1 MVFSSVP
8 LPEGR
13 GPGWTNAPLLSTSSH
28 DAWLPLM
35 TFRIGLPKPFQNGDV
50 LHRLRLQLRRSTTAG
65 PLALATT
72 IGLLTGVAAIG
83 LRWMISWVQWL
94 FFDQAGGL
102 FEVLTPL
109 PEWVPLVLAPAV
121 GMVVVSWM
129 VRRWAPEAQGHGI
142 PEVQFAVRQRGG
154 RIRPRVAIVKA
165 MGSAISIGSGGSVGR
180 EGPIVQIGSSI
191 GSTVGQVAG
200 LGASEVRIMVA
211 AGAGAAIG
219 GTFSAPIAGVLFA
232 MEAILG
238 GFASRSFGLVVVS
251 SVAATVVV
259 QSALGTEP
267 AFNLP
272 EQFALVSNWE
282 FGLYLGLGVLA
293 GIVSLAYVWMV
304 YQAEERFELWSIP
317 AWAKALLGG
326 LAVGAIGAFGSPHI
340 FGVGHEGV
348 ELALAGALGVGMM
361 AALVILKILAT
372 SITLGAGGS
381 GGVFAPALFIG
392 AMTGGVFGSVMG
404 NLFPT
409 VTASPGA
416 YALVGAAA
424 VFGAAA
430 HAPMTAIVILFEMTD
445 NYRIILPLM
454 LAVVLAQIIASRLNP
469 DSIYSIKLRR
479 LGGFRPSE
487 GEMGTLDILLVAD
500 AMDEEVRSVPESM
513 GLDQLAELVRDERAR
528 SWVVLDE
535 EERLVGIVALA
546 DLERSIV
553 AGGSEETVGDVM
565 TTAVETTFPAETLRN
580 AFARFSALGAYQM
593 PVVDPEDRSR
603 VVGVLKRAEMI
614 WAFKELADEHQR
626 LLKRTHAL
634 PPDAGGDSVHVA
646 LEVTAS
652 HTDICF
658 HSIREIKVP
667 AEALIALLRRG
678 DRVVVPRGFT
688 RVEPGDVLTFI
699 TTRRHRSTL
708 EAWITTALQ
717 RSVGSKP
724 SPGSPPG
731 ERR

>member
-1 MVFSSVP
+1 
-8 LPEGR
+8 
-13 GPGWTNAPLLSTSSH
+13 
-28 DAWLPLM
+28 M
-35 TFRIGLPKPFQNGDV
+35 TFGIGLPKPFQNGDV
-50 LHRLRLQLRRSTTAG
+50 LHRLRLQFRRSTTAG

-83 LRWMISWVQWL
+83 LRWMISGVQWL
-94 FFDQAGGL
+94 FFDQAGR
-102 FEVLTPL
+102 FIEVSTSL
-109 PEWVPLVLAPAV
+109 PAWVPLVLAPAV
-121 GMVVVSWM
+121 GMVLVSWI

-165 MGSAISIGSGGSVGR
+165 LASALSIGSGGSVGR

-191 GSTVGQVAG
+191 GSTIGQVAG

-232 MEAILG
+232 MEVILG

-251 SVAATVVV
+251 SVAATAVV

-267 AFNLP
+267 SFNLP
-272 EQFALVSNWE
+272 EQFTLVSNWE
-282 FGLYLGLGVLA
+282 FGLYLGLGVIT
-293 GIVSLAYVWMV
+293 GIVALVYVWMV
-304 YQAEERFELWSIP
+304 YETEERFELWAIP
-317 AWAKALLGG
+317 FWAKALLGG

-348 ELALAGALGVGMM
+348 ELALAGALGVGTM
-361 AALVILKILAT
+361 AMLVILKILAT

-392 AMTGGVFGSVMG
+392 AMTGGVFGSLMG
-404 NLFPT
+404 ELFPT

-479 LGGFRPSE
+479 LGGFRPSQ

-500 AMDEEVRSVPESM
+500 AMEEEVKSVPESM
-513 GLDQLAELVRDERAR
+513 GLDQLAELVRDEHAR
-528 SWVVLDE
+528 SWVVLNE

-553 AGGSEETVGDVM
+553 AGGSEDTVGDIM
-565 TTAVETTFPAETLRN
+565 TTAVETTFPAETLRD
-580 AFARFSALGAYQM
+580 AFGRFSALGAYQM

-626 LLKRTHAL
+626 LLKRTQAL

-646 LEVTAS
+646 LEVGPS
-652 HTDICF
+652 HTAICF
-658 HSIREIKVP
+658 HPIREIKVP
-667 AEALIALLRRG
+667 PQALIALLRRG

-708 EAWITTALQ
+708 EAWIATTTQ
-717 RSVGSKP
+717 GPVRSEDPPSS
-724 SPGSPPG
+724 SPG
-731 ERR
+731 

>member
-1 MVFSSVP
+1 
-8 LPEGR
+8 
-13 GPGWTNAPLLSTSSH
+13 
-28 DAWLPLM
+28 M
-35 TFRIGLPKPFQNGDV
+35 TFGIGLPKALQNGDI
-50 LHRLRLQLRRSTTAG
+50 LQRLRLRFRRSTTAG

-72 IGLLTGVAAIG
+72 IGLLTGVAAIA

-94 FFDQAGGL
+94 FFDQAGRF
-102 FEVLTPL
+102 FEVFTPL

-165 MGSAISIGSGGSVGR
+165 LGSAISIGSGGSVGR
-180 EGPIVQIGSSI
+180 EGPIVQIGSSL

-200 LGASEVRIMVA
+200 LGANEVRIMVA

-232 MEAILG
+232 MEVILG

-251 SVAATVVV
+251 SVAATAVV

-267 AFNLP
+267 SFSLV
-272 EQFALVSNWE
+272 EQFTLVSNWE
-282 FGLYLGLGVLA
+282 FALYLGLGVIT
-293 GIVSLAYVWMV
+293 GIVALVYVWMV
-304 YQAEERFELWSIP
+304 YRTEELFELWAIP
-317 AWAKALLGG
+317 FWAKALLGG
-326 LAVGAIGAFGSPHI
+326 LAVGVIGAFGSPHI
-340 FGVGHEGV
+340 FGIGHEGV
-348 ELALAGALGVGMM
+348 ELALAGALGVATM
-361 AALVILKILAT
+361 AMLVILKMLAT

-392 AMTGGVFGSVMG
+392 AMTGGVFGSVVG
-404 NLFPT
+404 GLFPT

-500 AMDEEVRSVPESM
+500 AMEEEVRSVPQSM
-513 GLDQLAELVRDERAR
+513 GLDQLAELARDERAR
-528 SWVVLDE
+528 SWVVLDDDQ
-535 EERLVGIVALA
+535 RLVGIVALA

-553 AGGSEETVGDVM
+553 AGGSEKTVGDIM
-565 TTAVETTFPAETLRN
+565 TTAVETTFPAETLRD
-580 AFARFSALGAYQM
+580 AFARFSSLGAYQM

-626 LLKRTHAL
+626 LLKRTNAL

-646 LEVTAS
+646 LEVTTS
-652 HTDICF
+652 HTTICF
-658 HSIREIKVP
+658 HPIREIRVP
-667 AEALIALLRRG
+667 PQALIALLRRG

-699 TTRRHRSTL
+699 TTRRYRSKL
-708 EAWITTALQ
+708 DAWIATTLHGPVK
-717 RSVGSKP
+717 SEHP
-724 SPGSPPG
+724 SDSSRGDLPSSL
-731 ERR
+731 E

>member
-1 MVFSSVP
+1 MRPSCQ
-8 LPEGR
+8 
-13 GPGWTNAPLLSTSSH
+13 
-28 DAWLPLM
+28 LPLM
-35 TFRIGLPKPFQNGDV
+35 TFGIGLPKALQNGDI
-50 LHRLRLQLRRSTTAG
+50 LQRLRLRFRRSTTAG
-65 PLALATT
+65 PLALATS
-72 IGLLTGVAAIG
+72 IGLLTGVAAIA

-94 FFDQAGGL
+94 FFDQAGRF
-102 FEVLTPL
+102 FEVFTPL

-165 MGSAISIGSGGSVGR
+165 LGSAISIGSGGSVGR
-180 EGPIVQIGSSI
+180 EGPIVQIGSSL

-200 LGASEVRIMVA
+200 LGANEVRIMVA

-232 MEAILG
+232 MEVILG

-251 SVAATVVV
+251 SVAATAVV

-267 AFNLP
+267 SFSLV
-272 EQFALVSNWE
+272 EQFTLVSNWE
-282 FGLYLGLGVLA
+282 FALYLGLGVIT
-293 GIVSLAYVWMV
+293 GIVALVYVWMV
-304 YQAEERFELWSIP
+304 YRTEELFELWAIP
-317 AWAKALLGG
+317 FWAKALLGG
-326 LAVGAIGAFGSPHI
+326 LAVGVIGAFGSPHI
-340 FGVGHEGV
+340 FGIGHEGV
-348 ELALAGALGVGMM
+348 ELALAGALGVATM
-361 AALVILKILAT
+361 AMLVILKMLAT

-392 AMTGGVFGSVMG
+392 AMTGGVFGSVVG
-404 NLFPT
+404 GLFPT

-500 AMDEEVRSVPESM
+500 AMEEEVRSVPQSM
-513 GLDQLAELVRDERAR
+513 GLDQLAELARDERAR
-528 SWVVLDE
+528 SWVVLDDD
-535 EERLVGIVALA
+535 ERLVGIVALA

-553 AGGSEETVGDVM
+553 AGGSEKTVGDIM
-565 TTAVETTFPAETLRN
+565 TTAVETTFPAETLRD
-580 AFARFSALGAYQM
+580 AFARFSSLGAYQM

-626 LLKRTHAL
+626 LLKRTNAL

-646 LEVTAS
+646 LEVTTS
-652 HTDICF
+652 HTTICF
-658 HSIREIKVP
+658 HPIREIRVP
-667 AEALIALLRRG
+667 PQALIALLRRG

-699 TTRRHRSTL
+699 TTRRYRSKL
-708 EAWITTALQ
+708 DAWIATTLHGPVK
-717 RSVGSKP
+717 SEHP
-724 SPGSPPG
+724 SDSSRGDLPSSL
-731 ERR
+731 E

>member
-1 MVFSSVP
+1 
-8 LPEGR
+8 
-13 GPGWTNAPLLSTSSH
+13 
-28 DAWLPLM
+28 M
-35 TFRIGLPKPFQNGDV
+35 TFGIGLPKPFQNGDV
-50 LHRLRLQLRRSTTAG
+50 LHRLRLQFRRSTTAG

-83 LRWMISWVQWL
+83 LRWMISGVQWL
-94 FFDQAGGL
+94 FFDQAGR
-102 FEVLTPL
+102 FIEVSTPL
-109 PEWVPLVLAPAV
+109 PAWVPLVLAPAV
-121 GMVVVSWM
+121 GMVLVSWI

-165 MGSAISIGSGGSVGR
+165 LASALSIGSGGSVGR

-191 GSTVGQVAG
+191 GSTIGLVAG

-232 MEAILG
+232 MEVILG

-251 SVAATVVV
+251 SVAATAVV
-259 QSALGTEP
+259 QSVLGTEP
-267 AFNLP
+267 SFSLV
-272 EQFALVSNWE
+272 EQFTLVSNWE
-282 FGLYLGLGVLA
+282 FGLYLGLGVIT
-293 GIVSLAYVWMV
+293 GIVALVYVWMV
-304 YQAEERFELWSIP
+304 YETEERFELWAIP
-317 AWAKALLGG
+317 FWAKALLGG

-348 ELALAGALGVGMM
+348 ELALAGALGVGTM
-361 AALVILKILAT
+361 AMLVILKILAT

-392 AMTGGVFGSVMG
+392 AMTGGVFGSLMG
-404 NLFPT
+404 LLFPT
-409 VTASPGA
+409 MTASPGA

-479 LGGFRPSE
+479 LGGFRPSQ

-500 AMDEEVRSVPESM
+500 AMEEEVKSVPESM
-513 GLDQLAELVRDERAR
+513 GLDQLAELVRDEHAR
-528 SWVVLDE
+528 SWVVLNE

-553 AGGSEETVGDVM
+553 AGGSEETVGDIM
-565 TTAVETTFPAETLRN
+565 TTAVETTFPAETLRD
-580 AFARFSALGAYQM
+580 AFGRFSALGAYQM

-626 LLKRTHAL
+626 LLKRTQAL

-646 LEVTAS
+646 LEVGPS

-658 HSIREIKVP
+658 RPIREIKVP
-667 AEALIALLRRG
+667 PQALIALLRRG

-708 EAWITTALQ
+708 EAWIATTTRQ
-717 RSVGSKP
+717 PVRSEDPP
-724 SPGSPPG
+724 SSSP
-731 ERR
+731 E

>member
-1 MVFSSVP
+1 MIF
-8 LPEGR
+8 G
-13 GPGWTNAPLLSTSSH
+13 
-28 DAWLPLM
+28 
-35 TFRIGLPKPFQNGDV
+35 IGLPKALQNGEI
-50 LHRLRLQLRRSTTAG
+50 LHHLRFQFRRSTTAG
-65 PLALATT
+65 PLALATA

-94 FFDQAGGL
+94 FFDQGGRL
-102 FEVLTPL
+102 FNVLAPL

-165 MGSAISIGSGGSVGR
+165 LGSAISIGSGGSVGR

-191 GSTVGQVAG
+191 GSTVGQIAG

-232 MEAILG
+232 MEVILG
-238 GFASRSFGLVVVS
+238 GFASRSLGLVVVS
-251 SVAATVVV
+251 SVAATWVV

-282 FGLYLGLGVLA
+282 FGLYLGLGVITGVVA
-293 GIVSLAYVWMV
+293 LAYVWMV
-304 YQAEERFELWSIP
+304 YRVEERFDMWSIP
-317 AWAKALLGG
+317 LWAKALLGG
-326 LAVGAIGAFGSPHI
+326 WAVGAIGAFGSPHI
-340 FGVGHEGV
+340 FGIGHEGV
-348 ELALAGALGVGMM
+348 ELALAGALGIGTM
-361 AALVILKILAT
+361 ATLVILKMLAT

-392 AMTGGVFGSVMG
+392 AMTGGAFGSVMG
-404 NLFPT
+404 MLFPT
-409 VTASPGA
+409 ATASPGA

-500 AMDEEVRSVPESM
+500 AMEEEVRSVPESM
-513 GLDQLAELVRDERAR
+513 DLDQLAELARDGRAR

-535 EERLVGIVALA
+535 EKRLVGIVATA

-553 AGGSEETVGDVM
+553 AGGSESTVAEVM

-580 AFARFSALGAYQM
+580 AFARFSVLGAYQM
-593 PVVDPEDRSR
+593 PVVDPENRTR

-626 LLKRTHAL
+626 LLKRTNVL

-646 LEVTAS
+646 LEVTSS
-652 HTDICF
+652 HKAICF
-658 HSIREIKVP
+658 HSIREIRVP
-667 AEALIALLRRG
+667 PQALIALLRRG
-678 DRVVVPRGFT
+678 ERVVVPRGFT

-699 TTRRHRSTL
+699 TTRRYRSKL
-708 EAWITTALQ
+708 DAWIATTLHRPA
-717 RSVGSKP
+717 GSKHLP
-724 SPGSPPG
+724 DSSPGDLPG
-731 ERR
+731 SMG

>member
-1 MVFSSVP
+1 MDS
-8 LPEGR
+8 
-13 GPGWTNAPLLSTSSH
+13 
-28 DAWLPLM
+28 
-35 TFRIGLPKPFQNGDV
+35 
-50 LHRLRLQLRRSTTAG
+50 
-65 PLALATT
+65 
-72 IGLLTGVAAIG
+72 
-83 LRWMISWVQWL
+83 
-94 FFDQAGGL
+94 
-102 FEVLTPL
+102 
-109 PEWVPLVLAPAV
+109 PLVPSV
-121 GMVVVSWM
+121 WWWFRPWRP
-129 VRRWAPEAQGHGI
+129 RRWCNQ
-142 PEVQFAVRQRGG
+142 
-154 RIRPRVAIVKA
+154 
-165 MGSAISIGSGGSVGR
+165 
-180 EGPIVQIGSSI
+180 
-191 GSTVGQVAG
+191 
-200 LGASEVRIMVA
+200 
-211 AGAGAAIG
+211 
-219 GTFSAPIAGVLFA
+219 
-232 MEAILG
+232 
-238 GFASRSFGLVVVS
+238 
-251 SVAATVVV
+251 
-259 QSALGTEP
+259 ALGTEP

-282 FGLYLGLGVLA
+282 FGLYLGLGVLT
-293 GIVSLAYVWMV
+293 GIVALAYVWMV
-304 YQAEERFELWSIP
+304 YQAEERFELWAIP
-317 AWAKALLGG
+317 FWAKALLGG
-326 LAVGAIGAFGSPHI
+326 LAVGVIGAFGSPHI
-340 FGVGHEGV
+340 FGIGHEGV
-348 ELALAGALGVGMM
+348 ELALAGALGVGTM
-361 AALVILKILAT
+361 AMLVILKMLAT

-404 NLFPT
+404 GLFPT

-500 AMDEEVRSVPESM
+500 AMEEEVRSVPESM

-528 SWVVLDE
+528 SWLVLDE

-553 AGGSEETVGDVM
+553 VGGSEETVGDVM

-634 PPDAGGDSVHVA
+634 PPDADGDSVHVA
-646 LEVTAS
+646 LEVTTS
-652 HTDICF
+652 HADICF

-708 EAWITTALQ
+708 EAWITTTLQ

-731 ERR
+731 ERP

>member
-1 MVFSSVP
+1 
-8 LPEGR
+8 
-13 GPGWTNAPLLSTSSH
+13 
-28 DAWLPLM
+28 M
-35 TFRIGLPKPFQNGDV
+35 TFGIGLPKPFQNGDV
-50 LHRLRLQLRRSTTAG
+50 LHRLRLQFRRSTTAG

-83 LRWMISWVQWL
+83 LRWMISGVQWL
-94 FFDQAGGL
+94 FFDQAGR
-102 FEVLTPL
+102 FIEVSTSL
-109 PEWVPLVLAPAV
+109 PAWVPLVLAPAV
-121 GMVVVSWM
+121 GMVLVSWI

-165 MGSAISIGSGGSVGR
+165 LASALSIGSGGSVGR

-191 GSTVGQVAG
+191 GSTIGQVAG

-232 MEAILG
+232 MEVILG

-251 SVAATVVV
+251 SVAATAVV

-267 AFNLP
+267 SFNLP
-272 EQFALVSNWE
+272 EQFTLVSNWE
-282 FGLYLGLGVLA
+282 FGLYLGLGVIT
-293 GIVSLAYVWMV
+293 GIVALVYVWMV
-304 YQAEERFELWSIP
+304 YETEERFELWAIP
-317 AWAKALLGG
+317 FWAKALLGG

-348 ELALAGALGVGMM
+348 ELALAGALGVGTM
-361 AALVILKILAT
+361 AMLVILKILAT

-392 AMTGGVFGSVMG
+392 AMTGGVFGSLMG
-404 NLFPT
+404 ELFPT

-479 LGGFRPSE
+479 LGGFRPSQ

-500 AMDEEVRSVPESM
+500 AMEEEVKSVPESM
-513 GLDQLAELVRDERAR
+513 GLDQLAELVRDEHAR
-528 SWVVLDE
+528 SWVVLNE

-553 AGGSEETVGDVM
+553 AGGSEETVGDIM
-565 TTAVETTFPAETLRN
+565 TTAVETTFPAETLRD
-580 AFARFSALGAYQM
+580 AFGRFSALGAYQM

-626 LLKRTHAL
+626 LLKRTQAL

-646 LEVTAS
+646 LEVGPS
-652 HTDICF
+652 HTAICF
-658 HSIREIKVP
+658 HPIREIKVP
-667 AEALIALLRRG
+667 PQALIALLRRG

-708 EAWITTALQ
+708 EAWIATTTQ
-717 RSVGSKP
+717 GPVRSEDPPSS
-724 SPGSPPG
+724 SPG
-731 ERR
+731 

>member
-1 MVFSSVP
+1 
-8 LPEGR
+8 
-13 GPGWTNAPLLSTSSH
+13 
-28 DAWLPLM
+28 
-35 TFRIGLPKPFQNGDV
+35 
-50 LHRLRLQLRRSTTAG
+50 
-65 PLALATT
+65 
-72 IGLLTGVAAIG
+72 
-83 LRWMISWVQWL
+83 
-94 FFDQAGGL
+94 
-102 FEVLTPL
+102 
-109 PEWVPLVLAPAV
+109 
-121 GMVVVSWM
+121 
-129 VRRWAPEAQGHGI
+129 
-142 PEVQFAVRQRGG
+142 
-154 RIRPRVAIVKA
+154 VAIVKA
-165 MGSAISIGSGGSVGR
+165 LASALSIGSGGSVGR

-232 MEAILG
+232 MEVILG

-251 SVAATVVV
+251 SVAATAVV

-267 AFNLP
+267 AFNLV
-272 EQFALVSNWE
+272 EQFTLVSNWE
-282 FGLYLGLGVLA
+282 FGLYMGLGVATGLVA
-293 GIVSLAYVWMV
+293 LAYVWIV
-304 YQAEERFELWSIP
+304 YQAEERFDVWSIP
-317 AWAKALLGG
+317 PWAKALLGG
-326 LAVGAIGAFGSPHI
+326 LAVGVIGAFGSPHI

-348 ELALAGALGVGMM
+348 ELALAGALGITMM
-361 AALVILKILAT
+361 AALVILKMLAT

-404 NLFPT
+404 TLFPT

-454 LAVVLAQIIASRLNP
+454 LAVVVAQAVASRLNP

-479 LGGFRPSE
+479 LGGFRPSD
-487 GEMGTLDILLVAD
+487 GEMGTLDLLIVAD
-500 AMDEEVRSVPESM
+500 AMEEEIGSVPESM
-513 GLDQLAELVRDERAR
+513 DLDQLTELARDEPTR

-535 EERLVGIVALA
+535 DQRLVGIVATA

-553 AGGSEETVGDVM
+553 SGGPESTVADIM
-565 TTAVETTFPAETLRN
+565 TTAVETTHPAETLRN

-593 PVVDPEDRSR
+593 PVVDPDDRSR

-626 LLKRTHAL
+626 LLKRTHDS
-634 PPDAGGDSVHVA
+634 PPDAGGESVHVA
-646 LEVTAS
+646 LEVTPS
-652 HTDICF
+652 HAVICF
-658 HSIREIKVP
+658 HTIREIRVP
-667 AEALIALLRRG
+667 DEALIALLRRG
-678 DRVVVPRGFT
+678 ERVLVPRGST

-708 EAWITTALQ
+708 ETWIATTVQQATK
-717 RSVGSKP
+717 S
-724 SPGSPPG
+724 
-731 ERR
+731 

>member
-1 MVFSSVP
+1 
-8 LPEGR
+8 
-13 GPGWTNAPLLSTSSH
+13 
-28 DAWLPLM
+28 M
-35 TFRIGLPKPFQNGDV
+35 TFGTGLPKALQNGEI
-50 LHRLRLQLRRSTTAG
+50 LRRLRLQLRRSNTAG
-65 PLALATT
+65 PLALATA
-72 IGLLTGVAAIG
+72 IGLLSGLAAIG
-83 LRWMISWVQWL
+83 LRWMISAVQWL
-94 FFDQAGGL
+94 FFDQGGRL
-102 FEVLTPL
+102 SDTLAPL
-109 PEWVPLVLAPAV
+109 PDWMPLVLAPAV

-142 PEVQFAVRQRGG
+142 PEVQYAVRQRGG

-165 MGSAISIGSGGSVGR
+165 LASALSIGSGGSVGR

-191 GSTVGQVAG
+191 GSTVGQIAG

-232 MEAILG
+232 MEVILG

-251 SVAATVVV
+251 SVAATAVV

-267 AFNLP
+267 AFNVV
-272 EQFALVSNWE
+272 EQFTLVSNWE
-282 FGLYLGLGVLA
+282 FGLYLGLGVTT
-293 GIVSLAYVWMV
+293 GIVALAYVRMV
-304 YQAEERFELWSIP
+304 YQVEERFELWSIP
-317 AWAKALLGG
+317 AWSKALLGG
-326 LAVGAIGAFGSPHI
+326 LAVGIIGAFGSSHI

-348 ELALAGALGVGMM
+348 ELALAGALGVGTM
-361 AALVILKILAT
+361 AALVILKMLAT

-404 NLFPT
+404 GLFPT

-500 AMDEEVRSVPESM
+500 AMEEEVSGIPQSM
-513 GLDQLAELVRDERAR
+513 DLDQFAELARDEGAR
-528 SWVVLDE
+528 SWVVLDDD
-535 EERLVGIVALA
+535 ERLVGIVATA

-553 AGGSEETVGDVM
+553 AGGSERTVAEVM
-565 TTAVETTFPAETLRN
+565 TTAVETTFPAETLRK
-580 AFARFSALGAYQM
+580 AFGRFSALGAYQM

-603 VVGVLKRAEMI
+603 VVGVLKRSEMI

-626 LLKRTHAL
+626 LLKRTQAL

-646 LEVTAS
+646 LEVTTS

-658 HSIREIKVP
+658 HAIREIKVP

-678 DRVVVPRGFT
+678 ERVVVPRGFT

-708 EAWITTALQ
+708 EAWIDTTA
-717 RSVGSKP
+717 GE
-724 SPGSPPG
+724 SPRLP
-731 ERR
+731 

>member
-1 MVFSSVP
+1 M
-8 LPEGR
+8 
-13 GPGWTNAPLLSTSSH
+13 
-28 DAWLPLM
+28 
-35 TFRIGLPKPFQNGDV
+35 NGEI
-50 LHRLRLQLRRSTTAG
+50 LHRLRRELRRSTTAG
-65 PLALATT
+65 PLALAPAV
-72 IGLLTGVAAIG
+72 GLLTGLGAIG
-83 LRWMISWVQWL
+83 LRWMISAVQWL
-94 FFDQAGGL
+94 FFDQGGRL
-102 FEVLTPL
+102 SDVLAPL
-109 PEWVPLVLAPAV
+109 PWWVPLVLAPAI

-165 MGSAISIGSGGSVGR
+165 FASALSIGSGGSVGR

-191 GSTVGQVAG
+191 GSTVGQIAG
-200 LGASEVRIMVA
+200 MGASEIRILVA

-219 GTFSAPIAGVLFA
+219 STFNAPIAGVLFA
-232 MEAILG
+232 MEVILD

-251 SVAATVVV
+251 SVAATAVV

-267 AFNLP
+267 SFSLV
-272 EQFALVSNWE
+272 EQFTLVSNWE
-282 FGLYLGLGVLA
+282 FGLYLGLGVIT
-293 GIVSLAYVWMV
+293 GIVALVYVWMV
-304 YQAEERFELWSIP
+304 YQAEERFERWSFP

-326 LAVGAIGAFGSPHI
+326 LAVGVIGAFGSPHI

-361 AALVILKILAT
+361 AALVILKMLAT

-392 AMTGGVFGSVMG
+392 AMTGGVFGTVVG
-404 NLFPT
+404 ELFPT

-424 VFGAAA
+424 LFGAAA

-445 NYRIILPLM
+445 NYRIVLPLM
-454 LAVVLAQIIASRLNP
+454 LAVVLAQLIASRLRP

-479 LGGFRPSE
+479 LGGFRPSA
-487 GEMGTLDILLVAD
+487 GEMGTLDILIVAD
-500 AMDEEVRSVPESM
+500 AMGEEIGSVRESM
-513 GLDQLAELVRDERAR
+513 DLDQLAELAQAEGTR

-535 EERLVGIVALA
+535 DERLVGMVAMA

-553 AGGSEETVGDVM
+553 AGAHERTVAEVM
-565 TTAVETTFPAETLRN
+565 TTAVETTFPAETLRK
-580 AFARFSALGAYQM
+580 AFERFSALGAYQM
-593 PVVDPEDRSR
+593 PVVDPDDRRR
-603 VVGVLKRAEMI
+603 VVGVLKRSEMI

-626 LLKRTHAL
+626 LLKRTDAL
-634 PPDAGGDSVHVA
+634 PLDDAGDSVHVE
-646 LEVTAS
+646 LTVTAA

-658 HSIREIKVP
+658 HRIREISVP
-667 AEALIALLRRG
+667 DQALVALLRRG
-678 DRVVVPRGFT
+678 ERVVVPRGFT

-699 TTRRHRSTL
+699 TTRRDRSQL
-708 EAWITTALQ
+708 EAWIVSTQ
-717 RSVGSKP
+717 RGS
-724 SPGSPPG
+724 
-731 ERR
+731 